1 MSSSARRWKP
11 WLIGGLIALVVVL
24 LLARSLLARRADLQ
38 SAQAATAPATALEL
52 NAADLVLAKPREL
65 ARTLDISGALKAVD
79 SAVIK
84 ARVAGEIKSLTVRE
98 GDRVRAGQ
106 LLGQIDATEYQLKLR
121 QAQEQAVASQAQ
133 LDIAER
139 ALDNNRALVNQGFIS
154 KNAVDTSVS
163 NAAAARASLQA
174 AHAAAGLARKAVADA
189 ELRSPIDGLVSVRA
203 VQPGE
208 RVPID
213 ARVLEIVDLSRIE
226 LEAAVPP
233 EAAARLAVGAA
244 ARLRVDGID
253 GEVRAK
259 VARINPAAQ
268 TGSRAI
274 TTYLAVEPNPALRQG
289 LFATGRIVLERC
301 LVFAAPESAV
311 RLDQS
316 PPYVLQVDGNK
327 IRQRPVQVGM
337 KGEADG
343 VPMVELRQLGAADTA
358 PLLLLSGNVGALRDG
373 TAVRLAAGV
382 KPPAP

>member
-1 MSSSARRWKP
+1 MSGPVRRWKP
-11 WLIGGLIALVVVL
+11 WLVGGLITLVVVV
-24 LLARSLLARRADLQ
+24 LLARSLIARRADLQ
-38 SAQAATAPATALEL
+38 SAQAATAPVAVLEL

-84 ARVAGEIKSLTVRE
+84 ARVAGELKSLTVRE

-106 LLGQIDATEYQLKLR
+106 LLGQIDATEYQLRLR
-121 QAQEQAVASQAQ
+121 QAVEQAAASQAQ

-139 ALDNNRALVNQGFIS
+139 ALENNRALVNQGFIS

-174 AHAAAGLARKAVADA
+174 ANAAAGLARKAVADA
-189 ELRSPIDGLVSVRA
+189 ELRAPIDGLVSMRM

-208 RVPID
+208 RVAID
-213 ARVLEIVDLSRIE
+213 VRVLEIVDLSRIE

-233 EAAARLAVGAA
+233 EAAGRLAIGAP

-253 GEVRAK
+253 AEVRAK
-259 VARINPAAQ
+259 IARINPAAQ

-289 LFATGRIVLERC
+289 LFATGRIELERST
-301 LVFAAPESAV
+301 VFATAESAV
-311 RLDQS
+311 RVDQS
-316 PPYVLQVDGNK
+316 PPYVLQVDGNT
-327 IRQRPVQVGM
+327 IRQRAVQLGI
-337 KGEADG
+337 KGDADG
-343 VPMVELRQLGAADTA
+343 VPMVELRTLGAADAA
-358 PLLLLSGNVGALRDG
+358 PMLLLAGTVGALRDG
-373 TAVRLAAGV
+373 TAVRLPASV
-382 KPPAP
+382 KPSAP